1 MRKLILLLA
10 VLSLVVMA
18 LAPKAA
24 RADMID
30 KSGNAVVNAA
40 LGWMDCPKAIA
51 DEFGKAR
58 SRWYVGALVTAP
70 TMCAA
75 NAGYRYIGV
84 VADVLTLPWDGNI
97 VQPGALSKHPP
108 LRLP

>member
-1 MRKLILLLA
+1 MRKFVVLVA
-10 VLSLVVMA
+10 VLSLVVAA
-18 LAPKAA
+18 LAPPAA
-24 RADMID
+24 RADMLN

-40 LGWMDCPKAIA
+40 LGWIDCPKAIA
-51 DEFGKAR
+51 DELGKAR

-84 VADVLTLPWDGNI
+84 VADVLTLPWDGNL
-97 VQPGALSKHPP
+97 VQPGALSKQPP

>member
-1 MRKLILLLA
+1 MRRIVVLVA
-10 VLSLVVMA
+10 VLSLVVA
-18 LAPKAA
+18 AKAA
-24 RADMID
+24 RADMLG
-30 KSGNAVVNAA
+30 KSGNAIVNAA
-40 LGWMDCPKAIA
+40 LGWVDCPKAIA
-51 DEFGKAR
+51 DEIGKAR

-84 VADVLTLPWDGNI
+84 VADVLTLPWDGNL
-97 VQPGALSKHPP
+97 VQPGALSKQPP